1 MENRTTDESH
11 FAGRLELPGVRHGDV
26 RRLLHGGNQWLAR
39 SSSLPD
45 LGRLVWSTEYLL
57 RGRIWQFDIW
67 PQFYIRSQLGW
78 FLGRRQIVLSIESF
92 IRVPMVLAQ
101 AQGGG
106 FNLAILA
113 GHLLAVVI
121 YSVLGIVVLTGSF
134 LVIRRYLPFSV
145 TKEIEEDQ
153 NTALAIIMG
162 AVIIG
167 MSIIIAAS
175 IVG

>member
-1 MENRTTDESH
+1 M
-11 FAGRLELPGVRHGDV
+11 
-26 RRLLHGGNQWLAR
+26 
-39 SSSLPD
+39 
-45 LGRLVWSTEYLL
+45 
-57 RGRIWQFDIW
+57 
-67 PQFYIRSQLGW
+67 
-78 FLGRRQIVLSIESF
+78 
-92 IRVPMVLAQ
+92 
-101 AQGGG
+101 
-106 FNLAILA
+106 
-113 GHLLAVVI
+113 
-121 YSVLGIVVLTGSF
+121 LTGSF

>member
-1 MENRTTDESH
+1 M
-11 FAGRLELPGVRHGDV
+11 
-26 RRLLHGGNQWLAR
+26 
-39 SSSLPD
+39 
-45 LGRLVWSTEYLL
+45 
-57 RGRIWQFDIW
+57 
-67 PQFYIRSQLGW
+67 
-78 FLGRRQIVLSIESF
+78 LSIDSF

-106 FNLAILA
+106 FNLGVLA

-121 YSVLGIVVLTGSF
+121 YSAVGIVVLTGSF
-134 LVIRRYLPFSV
+134 MVVRKFLPFSV

-153 NTALAIIMG
+153 NTALAIIIG

>member
-1 MENRTTDESH
+1 M
-11 FAGRLELPGVRHGDV
+11 L
-26 RRLLHGGNQWLAR
+26 
-39 SSSLPD
+39 
-45 LGRLVWSTEYLL
+45 
-57 RGRIWQFDIW
+57 FD
-67 PQFYIRSQLGW
+67 
-78 FLGRRQIVLSIESF
+78 SF
-92 IRVPMVLAQ
+92 IRVPTVLAQ

-106 FNLAILA
+106 FNLAVLM

-121 YSVLGIVVLTGSF
+121 YSAVGILVLTVSF
-134 LVIRRYLPFSV
+134 MVIRRFLPFSV

-153 NTALAIIMG
+153 NTALAIIIG

>member
-1 MENRTTDESH
+1 M
-11 FAGRLELPGVRHGDV
+11 
-26 RRLLHGGNQWLAR
+26 
-39 SSSLPD
+39 
-45 LGRLVWSTEYLL
+45 
-57 RGRIWQFDIW
+57 
-67 PQFYIRSQLGW
+67 
-78 FLGRRQIVLSIESF
+78 LSIDSF

-101 AQGGG
+101 AQGNG
-106 FNLAILA
+106 FNLGVLA

-121 YSVLGIVVLTGSF
+121 YSAVGIFVLTGSF
-134 LVIRRYLPFSV
+134 MVVRKFLPFSV

-153 NTALAIIMG
+153 NTALAIIIG